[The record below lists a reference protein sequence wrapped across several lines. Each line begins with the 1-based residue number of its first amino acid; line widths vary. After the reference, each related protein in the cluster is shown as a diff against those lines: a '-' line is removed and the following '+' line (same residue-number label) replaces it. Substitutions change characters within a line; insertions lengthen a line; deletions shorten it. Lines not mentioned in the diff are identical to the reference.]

1 MYDLCK
7 GMNEMCIGKETKRG
21 KGANLPEFRGRHTKF
36 VYNSEDEIEDQVIVL
51 RGLPAPEGT
60 HVRFSYEDDE

>member
-1 MYDLCK
+1 MT
-7 GMNEMCIGKETKRG
+7 EMSIGEETESRKC
-21 KGANLPEFRGRHTKF
+21 ANLPEYRGRHTKF
-36 VYNSEDEIEDQVIVL
+36 VYNSEDEIEEQLIVL

>member
-7 GMNEMCIGKETKRG
+7 GVNEMCIGEETERG
-21 KGANLPEFRGRHTKF
+21 KSANLPEFRGRHTKF
-36 VYNSEDEIEDQVIVL
+36 VYNSEDEIEDQVIVP